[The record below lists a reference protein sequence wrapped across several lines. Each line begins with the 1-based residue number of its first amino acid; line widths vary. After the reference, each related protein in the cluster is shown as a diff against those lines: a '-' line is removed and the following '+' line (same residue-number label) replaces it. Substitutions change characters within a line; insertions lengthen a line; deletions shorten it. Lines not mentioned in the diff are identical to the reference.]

1 MCVRPPGTDVCIGA
15 SVDCPSSDPLTD
27 LQSHG
32 EHLITMELVNIW
44 RELDLSAKDKYVS
57 MSDDKWQEIAF
68 SSTVGDKF
76 QALYEKLFD
85 QLTNPEFMS
94 ALASVWIEFKGFKA
108 HEEQYSLI

>member
-1 MCVRPPGTDVCIGA
+1 MK
-15 SVDCPSSDPLTD
+15 
-27 LQSHG
+27 
-32 EHLITMELVNIW
+32 LVNIW

-76 QALYEKLFD
+76 QALYEKLFN
-85 QLTNPEFMS
+85 QLTNPEFIS
-94 ALASVWIEFKGFKA
+94 ALTSIWIGFKGFKA